1 MIAGP
6 NGSGKST
13 LTDQL
18 LARGVDLGRYI
29 NADLIDA
36 SLEGPPGE
44 ERSRRAQALADGARR
59 ECLDEGISFAF
70 ETVMSHPSK
79 IEVLREARRRG
90 YAVVIFF
97 VALESPKLNVER
109 VRQRVALGGHPVPE
123 DRIVARYERCLA
135 LLPEALRECDRAVL
149 FDNTYRKRPDARV
162 QLVPF
167 CEIRRT
173 RNEGEPGF
181 QCLDQRGGT
190 VTMSSLPHW
199 AQYPLEQLR
208 GRRPLS

>member
-13 LTDQL
+13 LTNQL
-18 LARGVDLGRYI
+18 LAHGVDLGRYI

-36 SLEGPPGE
+36 SLAGPPGE
-44 ERSRRAQALADGARR
+44 ERSGRAQLLADDARR
-59 ECLDEGISFAF
+59 ECLGQGISFAF

-109 VRQRVALGGHPVPE
+109 VRQRVALGDIPFP
-123 DRIVARYERCLA
+123 RIASWRGTSAASRCCRRRSGNATGPCCLTIHTASAR
-135 LLPEALRECDRAVL
+135 
-149 FDNTYRKRPDARV
+149 T
-162 QLVPF
+162 
-167 CEIRRT
+167 
-173 RNEGEPGF
+173 
-181 QCLDQRGGT
+181 GGC
-190 VTMSSLPHW
+190 S
-199 AQYPLEQLR
+199 
-208 GRRPLS
+208 